1 MQAKYISE
9 LQVYY
14 RSVHKVAELCQPINT
29 DIPLTPQQ
37 PDQDASW
44 SGDYVSLQQW
54 MLDLVGGNHL
64 YIVSAQTAPC
74 SITRA
79 LYILLIYGE
88 ALFLKF
94 MPDLLKYWQDLVSSP
109 RGDIP
114 WDFAVLAGL
123 VHCHACLLRELHDLS
138 VAELYILFC
147 AKQGFFKALST
158 MSIPRLIEDYSRE
171 PFVTRNLML
180 DMMLAASQGRG
191 NDVAYFSRRGEFISM
206 AIRISPIRKI
216 PREQYPELEQLLNQ
230 DEIRSMYLSIC
241 TTRTNRLNISKY
253 SAAVSDFLDN
263 LYSTNLHYAFDRV
276 YGVTLSGRQA
286 IIDDTLPIRGE
297 HFEALRRG
305 YRAVIIIH
313 ELAHF
318 LVRAHTN
325 TVKDFLKNATPT
337 KEATLDSEPQ
347 HQDCEVIE
355 HRTQVREVIDA
366 NFPLDEHG
374 EAGYMLEEVLFGGEL
389 THINAAASMQLLE
402 LAQQPRSLA
411 AFKHDF
417 EIANKLPMERS
428 PRMPLH
434 REGSAGKGIMFFG
447 RCGMPQPYSHY

>member
-241 TTRTNRLNISKY
+241 TTRANKLNISMY
-253 SAAVSDFLDN
+253 NAAVSDFLDN
-263 LYSTNLHYAFDRV
+263 LYSADLLSAFDHV
-276 YGVTLSGRQA
+276 YGVTLSGRQV
-286 IIDDTLPIRGE
+286 IIDDAHPNRGE
-297 HFEALRRG
+297 HFEVLRRG

-325 TVKDFLKNATPT
+325 TVKDFLKNATHT
-337 KEATLDSEPQ
+337 KEATFDSVPQ
-347 HQDCEVIE
+347 HRTEIRDAIE
-355 HRTQVREVIDA
+355 A
-366 NFPLDEHG
+366 NFPFDKHG
-374 EAGYMLEEVLFGGEL
+374 EAAYMLEEALFGEEL
-389 THINAAASMQLLE
+389 THINAAASMLL
-402 LAQQPRSLA
+402 LGMAKQPRSLSS
-411 AFKHDF
+411 FKRDF
-417 EIANKLPMERS
+417 EIANGLPMEES
-428 PRMPLH
+428 PRMPLQ
-434 REGSAGKGIMFFG
+434 REGRTWKGVMFFG
-447 RCGMPQPYSHY
+447 RCGMPQTYSQ